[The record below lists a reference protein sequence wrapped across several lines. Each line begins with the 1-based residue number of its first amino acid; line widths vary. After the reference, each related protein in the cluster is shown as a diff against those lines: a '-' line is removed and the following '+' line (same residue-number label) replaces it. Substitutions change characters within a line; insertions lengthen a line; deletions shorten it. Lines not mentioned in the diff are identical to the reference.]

1 MAVVLVR
8 FTQPN
13 LTNTTAI
20 APGIP
25 LPDSAGFPGGN
36 NRFGASNYSTGANT
50 RFTQPAITNTT
61 AIFSQPQPQMSIP
74 STGLPGPK
82 GLNPNAPDFSRGGG
96 GGGGMFA
103 PNNIGPG
110 AQVQPAHR
118 GGEED

>member
-36 NRFGASNYSTGANT
+36 NRFGASNYSTGVNT
-50 RFTQPAITNTT
+50 RFTQPNLTNTT

-74 STGLPGPK
+74 STGLPK

-96 GGGGMFA
+96 GGAVGAGAGGS
-103 PNNIGPG
+103 GSG
-110 AQVQPAHR
+110 S
-118 GGEED
+118 G